1 MKYIPEFEL
10 TTENEMESASF
21 EKIEDGEVCKYL
33 LKLSFKEETS
43 PKPYTVTWDEDLV
56 DIMGF
61 WSSLASFQRNIT
73 ADWWMRKA
81 SSRLASGTPHITLF
95 NKSDKNRVSVTLSDP
110 LTPTTIMAGIVE
122 ETGRVR
128 IKIELFSSLCAKM
141 KDYEVVVRIDKRAI
155 AVEDAIADSEKW
167 WDELGFK
174 SAYVPESATLPM
186 YSCWYSFHQRTIPD
200 EIVAECERAK
210 ALGMDTVIVDDGWQT
225 DDNSRGYAYCGDWK
239 IAKAKIPDMKDF
251 VDRVHALGMK
261 FMIWFSVPFV
271 GFKSENFERFKGK
284 YLYTNNRLNACV
296 LDPRFKDVRDFL
308 VETYVSYV
316 KEYAWDGLKLDFI
329 DSFRLTE
336 ESSTD
341 YDAMDYLSVEEAV
354 QALLREVY
362 EALIKINP
370 EILIEYRQ
378 SYIGPAVGQY
388 GNMFRVTDCPGDP
401 LLNKTHSLDLRMSS
415 GKRAIHS
422 DMLVFNENDTLEG
435 VAYQLYAVMFCVP
448 QISVLLD
455 KISKEQKEL
464 VTHFLAFWREH
475 RDVLLNG
482 KLSVRGHDVGYTMA
496 QSTKDGESV
505 AVLYNNVPYSVQNC
519 TKTYLFN
526 SSGYDGVIVMLDADF
541 EYEIYDVLGNKYAS
555 GKLCS
560 GVHMIPAKNC
570 EMIKLK

>member
-10 TTENEMESASF
+10 TTENEMASASL
-21 EKIEDGEVCKYL
+21 EKIKDGEVCEYL
-33 LKLSFKEETS
+33 LKLSFKEEAS
-43 PKPYTVTWDEDLV
+43 PKPYTVTWDEDLI

-141 KDYEVVVRIDKRAI
+141 KDYEVVIRIDKRAI

-167 WDELGFK
+167 WDSLGFK
-174 SAYVPESATLPM
+174 SAYVPEYATLPM

-251 VDRVHALGMK
+251 VDRIHALGMK

-271 GFKSENFERFKGK
+271 GFKSENFECFKGK

-316 KEYAWDGLKLDFI
+316 KEYGWDGLKLDFI
-329 DSFRLTE
+329 DSFRLTD

-341 YDAMDYLSVEEAV
+341 YDSMDYLSVEEAV

-455 KISKEQKEL
+455 KISKEQKQL

-475 RDVLLNG
+475 RSTLLDG
-482 KLSVRGHDVGYTMA
+482 KLEVRGHDVGYTMA
-496 QSTKDGESV
+496 QSTKDGECI
-505 AVLYNNVPYSVQNC
+505 AVLYNNVPYSAQNGVQ
-519 TKTYLFN
+519 TYVVN
-526 SSGYDGVIVMLDADF
+526 SSGYDGVVVELDSDF
-541 EYEIYDVLGNKYAS
+541 EYEIYDILGNKYAD
-555 GKLCS
+555 GKLCR
-560 GVHMIPAKNC
+560 GIHKIPAKNC
-570 EMIKLK
+570 EIIKLK